1 MELKKSGMK
10 IRLGELENNRWM
22 LELLWESGGMFSL
35 ENSQI

>member
-10 IRLGELENNRWM
+10 IRLGELENKRWRW
-22 LELLWESGGMFSL
+22 ELLWESGGMFSL